1 MHESVASPE
10 AVNFLACFEFW
21 SFLNYLLK
29 SAGPQVSCYVIIILL
44 STVEYMSVSPV
55 YSTVD
60 SDITNLIQDR
70 LVRLCAL
77 KREEVRR
84 QGQSD

>member
-1 MHESVASPE
+1 
-10 AVNFLACFEFW
+10 
-21 SFLNYLLK
+21 
-29 SAGPQVSCYVIIILL
+29 VSCYVIIILL